1 MKRAPIVLLVLAAAA
16 AGGIY
21 YWQTRAP
28 EEAPVLSGYV
38 EGDALYFAA
47 PVSGP
52 LATLDVDEGDRV
64 AKGAKL
70 FALDPATLDA
80 RRDQANANLEAAE
93 AKLADAKK
101 GERPIELAVIQARKQ
116 AAEANLT
123 QAEAALKRVKP
134 LVARGVSPTSNLDDA
149 QAAYDAALAN
159 RNEVEK
165 SLEAAEQGARED
177 QIRAAEAE
185 VKQATAALKEIEVQ
199 LGELTPKAPDAGR
212 IEDVY
217 FRPGEWVPAN
227 QPVVALL
234 PDDRVRIRFFVP
246 EADVV
251 RYQPGKTV
259 RFDCDGCGAERSAT
273 VSYVS
278 PRAEY
283 TPPVIYS
290 RSSREKLVFRV
301 EARPADPTS
310 LAPGLPVDVTP
321 LGATP

>member
-1 MKRAPIVLLVLAAAA
+1 MKRAPIVLVALAAVT
-16 AGGIY
+16 AGAIY
-21 YWQTRAP
+21 AWQARTP
-28 EEAPVLSGYV
+28 EEIAVLSGYV
-38 EGDALYFAA
+38 EGEALYFAA
-47 PVSGP
+47 PVSAS
-52 LATLDVDEGDRV
+52 LRTLDVDEGDRV
-64 AKGAKL
+64 DADARL
-70 FALDPATLDA
+70 FAIDPATLEA
-80 RRDQANANLEAAE
+80 RRDQARANLEAAE
-93 AKLADAKK
+93 ARLADARK

-123 QAEAALKRVKP
+123 QAEATLKRVKP
-134 LVARGVSPTSNLDDA
+134 LVERGVSPKSNLDDA

-177 QIRAAEAE
+177 QIRAAEAD

-199 LGELTPKAPDAGR
+199 LGELTPKAPGAGR
-212 IEDVY
+212 IEDVFY
-217 FRPGEWVPAN
+217 RPGEWVPAN

-246 EADVV
+246 EAEIV

-259 RFDCDGCGAERSAT
+259 RFGCDGCGGPLSAT
-273 VSYVS
+273 ISYVS

-290 RSSREKLVFRV
+290 RSSREKLVFLV
-301 EARPADPTS
+301 EARPDDPTA

-321 LGATP
+321 LEGTP